1 MEHCAAQSDGEP
13 LTARETSYLDNI
25 FYQDRIGR
33 MYNPI
38 FAVVIVLVVAAAVL
52 GAFATKL
59 KSRDGL
65 FSKPWRLEAKRQ
77 LLTERRQ

>member
-1 MEHCAAQSDGEP
+1 
-13 LTARETSYLDNI
+13 
-25 FYQDRIGR
+25 